1 MSRLCD
7 LIKIINCSSSF
18 KFKRTS
24 LPPSHRSH
32 EPYATLMDAK
42 SALFFNRIDIAPL
55 YPFRT
60 QDLITPETC
69 HGVKM
74 PSIKEMASFAGVN
87 KFSFLRGFFMRDEM
101 IPVKKHQIWF
111 LTKGRGIE
119 RELLLFPIL
128 HPVSVCSA

>member
-60 QDLITPETC
+60 QDLITTETC

-74 PSIKEMASFAGVN
+74 PSIKEMASFTGVN
-87 KFSFLRGFFMRDEM
+87 KFSFLSM
-101 IPVKKHQIWF
+101 IHALI
-111 LTKGRGIE
+111 RA
-119 RELLLFPIL
+119 FPSSPKSHNAPPCVYAVIIIAV
-128 HPVSVCSA
+128 HF